1 MDKQYVNDEHLQI
14 AMTEYNPNNSE
25 IGHIVQTEQNKT
37 VGTVTQVYDN
47 TGHVTLPPGV
57 KELESLTGS
66 VTGRTMETVSGDGEQ
81 VYAVVKNP
89 KENAEDVQEVTVLF
103 RGSTGSDHI
112 LNEAP
117 DVWNDWA
124 ENDAVIAKRIVM
136 QSNPSDRDNSTEQLK
151 ASARALKDIMEK
163 YPNAKINI
171 YGHSLGSM
179 DAQYAMAA
187 LEAAQIERIQQ
198 AYIYNGPDI
207 YRILSPEQRKI
218 VDQIK
223 GRIYNYAD
231 PKDKISMVGRDP
243 AKGSIGSVGMVYYVD
258 SEQEDFVNQHMTYG
272 YRLDKNGKIK
282 ILSNT
287 STVAYND
294 FLIKMEG
301 YKTLKNILSSD
312 GYTAGEQLFLDSE
325 QAKIAASGIC
335 RIVTEE
341 MDIIKNI
348 YNRGIQD
355 ASEVFAS
362 CSNVPWGFILSSYET
377 EVAYSEGGL
386 NYETTIGIIQNRFHP
401 VVDKVKQ
408 LEKDFTDLEKQIQNG
423 IQKKLD
429 EDRELAS
436 KFSQWES
443 LL

>member
-1 MDKQYVNDEHLQI
+1 MRKYVDDSNLQI
-14 AMTEYNPNNSE
+14 AMTEYNDNSINRE
-25 IGHIVQTEQNKT
+25 VKDQYDRS
-37 VGTVTQVYDN
+37 VGTVTQVYNN
-47 TGHVTLPPGV
+47 T
-57 KELESLTGS
+57 TGA
-66 VTGRTMETVSGDGEQ
+66 GEQ
-81 VYAVVKNP
+81 VYAVVENP
-89 KENAEDVQEVTVLF
+89 NEKAEDVQEVTVLF
-103 RGSTGSDHI
+103 RGSTGPDHI

-151 ASARALKDIMEK
+151 ASARALKDVMEK

-179 DAQYAMAA
+179 DAQYAMAD

-207 YRILSPEQRKI
+207 YRILSPKQRKI

-272 YRLDKNGKIK
+272 YRLDKDGKIK

-287 STVAYND
+287 STVAYNR
-294 FLIKMEG
+294 I
-301 YKTLKNILSSD
+301 
-312 GYTAGEQLFLDSE
+312 FLDSE
-325 QAKIAASGIC
+325 QAKITASGISH
-335 RIVTEE
+335 IVTEE
-341 MDIIKNI
+341 LDVLKKI
-348 YNRGIQD
+348 YNDGVRD
-355 ASEVFAS
+355 ASEVLVS
-362 CSNVPWGFILSSYET
+362 CSNVPWGFILSPYET
-377 EVAYSEGGL
+377 EVAYSDGGV
-386 NYETTIGIIQNRFHP
+386 NYETTIGVIQKRFTP
-401 VVDKVKQ
+401 VLDTAKQ
-408 LEKDFTDLEKQIQNG
+408 LEKDFTELEKQIKNG

>member
-1 MDKQYVNDEHLQI
+1 MPEKYINDPHLQI
-14 AMTEYNPNNSE
+14 AMTEYQPNMKEDKYEVNT
-25 IGHIVQTEQNKT
+25 QYNQN
-37 VGTVTQVYDN
+37 VGYVTQVYNN
-47 TGHVTLPPGV
+47 T
-57 KELESLTGS
+57 TGA
-66 VTGRTMETVSGDGEQ
+66 GEQ

-89 KENAEDVQEVTVLF
+89 NEKAEDVQEVTVLF
-103 RGSTGSDHI
+103 RGSTGPDHI

-136 QSNPSDRDNSTEQLK
+136 QSNPSDRDQSTEQLK

-179 DAQYAMAA
+179 DAQYAMAD

-207 YRILSPEQRKI
+207 YRILSPKQRKI

-243 AKGSIGSVGMVYYVD
+243 SKGSIGSVGMVYYVD

-272 YRLDKNGKIK
+272 YRLDKDGKIK

-287 STVAYND
+287 STVAYNS
-294 FLIKMEG
+294 FLVKMESF
-301 YKTLKNILSSD
+301 KRLKKSLSSD
-312 GYTAGEQLFLDSE
+312 GFTSDERIFLDSE
-325 QAKIAASGIC
+325 QAKITASGISH
-335 RIVTEE
+335 IVTEE
-341 MDIIKNI
+341 LDVLKKI
-348 YNRGIQD
+348 YNDGVRD
-355 ASEVFAS
+355 ASEVLVS
-362 CSNVPWGFILSSYET
+362 CSNVPWGFILSPYET
-377 EVAYSEGGL
+377 EVAYSDGGV
-386 NYETTIGIIQNRFHP
+386 NYETTIGVIQKRFTP
-401 VVDKVKQ
+401 VLDTAKQ
-408 LEKDFTDLEKQIQNG
+408 LEKDFTELEKQIKNG

>member
-1 MDKQYVNDEHLQI
+1 MTQNYIKENNLQTAMAEYQDNMGEERTLYDQYEREL
-14 AMTEYNPNNSE
+14 
-25 IGHIVQTEQNKT
+25 
-37 VGTVTQVYDN
+37 GTVTQAYNN
-47 TGHVTLPPGV
+47 T
-57 KELESLTGS
+57 TGA
-66 VTGRTMETVSGDGEQ
+66 GEQ

-89 KENAEDVQEVTVLF
+89 DEEADKVQEVTVLF
-103 RGSTGSDHI
+103 RGSTGPDHI

-151 ASARALKDIMEK
+151 ASARALKDVMEK

-198 AYIYNGPDI
+198 AHIYNGPDV

-231 PKDKISMVGRDP
+231 PKDMISMVGRDP
-243 AKGSIGSVGMVYYVD
+243 EKGSIGSVGMVYYVD
-258 SEQEDFVNQHMTYG
+258 SESEDPINQHMTYG
-272 YRLDKNGKIK
+272 YRLDKDGKIK
-282 ILSNT
+282 IFSNT

-301 YKTLKNILSSD
+301 YKTLKKSLSSD
-312 GYTAGEQLFLDSE
+312 GFTSDERIFLDSE
-325 QAKIAASGIC
+325 QAKLTASGIC
-335 RIVTEE
+335 HIVTEE
-341 MDIIKNI
+341 LDVLKKI
-348 YNRGIQD
+348 YNEGVQD
-355 ASEVFAS
+355 ASEVLVS
-362 CSNVPWGFILSSYET
+362 CSNVPWGFTLSPYET
-377 EVAYSEGGL
+377 EVAYSDGGVT
-386 NYETTIGIIQNRFHP
+386 YETTVGVIQKRFTP
-401 VVDKVKQ
+401 VLDTAKQ
-408 LEKDFTDLEKQIQNG
+408 LEKDFTDLEKQIKDG

-429 EDRELAS
+429 EDEELANEF
-436 KFSQWES
+436 KQWES
-443 LL
+443 LM

>member
-1 MDKQYVNDEHLQI
+1 
-14 AMTEYNPNNSE
+14 MTEEYVSEVNLQTAMAEYKDLRLNRIAETPNGNQ
-25 IGHIVQTEQNKT
+25 I
-37 VGTVTQVYDN
+37 GTVTQVYDN

-57 KELESLTGS
+57 KELEALTGNI
-66 VTGRTMETVSGDGEQ
+66 TGRTMETVSGDGEQ

-89 KENAEDVQEVTVLF
+89 KENAEDVEEVTVLF
-103 RGSTGSDHI
+103 RGST
-112 LNEAP
+112 AP
-117 DVWNDWA
+117 MHAFTDFGDVWNDWA
-124 ENDAVIAKRIVM
+124 ENDLVIGTRILK
-136 QSNPSDRDNSTEQLK
+136 QSIPSDRDKSTEQLK

-187 LEAAQIERIQQ
+187 LEASQIERIQQ

>member
-1 MDKQYVNDEHLQI
+1 MEKEYINDYHLQI
-14 AMTEYNPNNSE
+14 AMTEYRDLFKDGEAVTPNND
-25 IGHIVQTEQNKT
+25 IL
-37 VGTVTQVYDN
+37 GTVTQVYNN
-47 TGHVTLPPGV
+47 T
-57 KELESLTGS
+57 TGA
-66 VTGRTMETVSGDGEQ
+66 GEQ

-89 KENAEDVQEVTVLF
+89 NGEADKVQEVTVLF
-103 RGSTGSDHI
+103 RGSTGPDHI

-187 LEAAQIERIQQ
+187 LEASQIERIQQ

-341 MDIIKNI
+341 MDIIKI
-348 YNRGIQD
+348 SIIEEFKTQVKYLHLAVMSLGD
-355 ASEVFAS
+355 
-362 CSNVPWGFILSSYET
+362 LSL
-377 EVAYSEGGL
+377 V
-386 NYETTIGIIQNRFHP
+386 HM
-401 VVDKVKQ
+401 KQ
-408 LEKDFTDLEKQIQNG
+408 RLPIPKE
-423 IQKKLD
+423 
-429 EDRELAS
+429 A
-436 KFSQWES
+436 
-443 LL
+443 

>member
-1 MDKQYVNDEHLQI
+1 MTQNYVKEDNLQTAMAEYQDNMGEGRTLYDQYEREL
-14 AMTEYNPNNSE
+14 
-25 IGHIVQTEQNKT
+25 
-37 VGTVTQVYDN
+37 GTVTQVYNN
-47 TGHVTLPPGV
+47 T
-57 KELESLTGS
+57 TGA
-66 VTGRTMETVSGDGEQ
+66 GEQ

-89 KENAEDVQEVTVLF
+89 DEKAEDVQEVTVLF
-103 RGSTGSDHI
+103 RGSTGPDHI

-124 ENDAVIAKRIVM
+124 ENDSVIAKRIIM
-136 QSNPSDRDNSTEQLK
+136 QSDLSDRDQSTEQLK

-198 AYIYNGPDI
+198 AYIYNGPDV

-243 AKGSIGSVGMVYYVD
+243 NKGSIGSVGMVYYVD
-258 SEQEDFVNQHMTYG
+258 SEQEGFVNQHMTYG
-272 YRLDKNGKIK
+272 YRLDKDGKIK

-287 STVAYND
+287 STVAYNN
-294 FLIKMEG
+294 FLIKMESF
-301 YKTLKNILSSD
+301 KRIKKSLAAD
-312 GYTAGEQLFLDSE
+312 GFTSNEQIFLDSE
-325 QAKIAASGIC
+325 QAKLTASGIC
-335 RIVTEE
+335 YIVTEE
-341 MDIIKNI
+341 LGVLKKI
-348 YNRGIQD
+348 YNDGVQD
-355 ASEVFAS
+355 ASEVLVS
-362 CSNVPWGFILSSYET
+362 CSNVPWGFILSPYET
-377 EVAYSEGGL
+377 EVAYSDGGVT
-386 NYETTIGIIQNRFHP
+386 YETTIGVIQKRFTP
-401 VVDKVKQ
+401 VLDTAKQ
-408 LEKDFTDLEKQIQNG
+408 LEKDFTELEKQIKNG

>member
-1 MDKQYVNDEHLQI
+1 
-14 AMTEYNPNNSE
+14 MTEEYVSEVNLQTAMAEYKDLRLNRIAETPNGDQ
-25 IGHIVQTEQNKT
+25 I
-37 VGTVTQVYDN
+37 GTVTQVYNN
-47 TGHVTLPPGV
+47 T
-57 KELESLTGS
+57 TGA
-66 VTGRTMETVSGDGEQ
+66 GEQ

-89 KENAEDVQEVTVLF
+89 KENTDDVQEVTVLF
-103 RGSTGSDHI
+103 RGSTGPDHFW
-112 LNEAP
+112 EETA

-179 DAQYAMAA
+179 DAQYAMAD

-198 AYIYNGPDI
+198 AHIYNGPDV

-218 VDQIK
+218 VNQIK

>member
-1 MDKQYVNDEHLQI
+1 MIKDYVNDKNLQI
-14 AMTEYNPNNSE
+14 AMTEYDSE
-25 IGHIVQTEQNKT
+25 MDLDHVVKT
-37 VGTVTQVYDN
+37 QRGDQLGTITQVYNN
-47 TGHVTLPPGV
+47 T
-57 KELESLTGS
+57 TGA
-66 VTGRTMETVSGDGEQ
+66 GEQ

-89 KENAEDVQEVTVLF
+89 DENAEDVQEVTVLF
-103 RGSTGSDHI
+103 RGSTGPDHI
-112 LNEAP
+112 FKETA

-124 ENDAVIAKRIVM
+124 ENDFVIGTHILKQNV
-136 QSNPSDRDNSTEQLK
+136 PSDQDQSTEQLK

-198 AYIYNGPDI
+198 AYIFNGPDI

-223 GRIYNYAD
+223 GRIYNY
-231 PKDKISMVGRDP
+231 
-243 AKGSIGSVGMVYYVD
+243 VD
-258 SEQEDFVNQHMTYG
+258 SESEDPINQHMTYG
-272 YRLDKNGKIK
+272 YRLDKDGKIK
-282 ILSNT
+282 IFSNT

-301 YKTLKNILSSD
+301 YKTLKNILASD

-401 VVDKVKQ
+401 VVDKAKQ

>member
-1 MDKQYVNDEHLQI
+1 MRKYVDDSNLQI
-14 AMTEYNPNNSE
+14 AMTEYNDNSINRE
-25 IGHIVQTEQNKT
+25 VKDQYDRS
-37 VGTVTQVYDN
+37 VGTVTQVYNN
-47 TGHVTLPPGV
+47 T
-57 KELESLTGS
+57 TGA
-66 VTGRTMETVSGDGEQ
+66 GEQ
-81 VYAVVKNP
+81 VYAVVENP
-89 KENAEDVQEVTVLF
+89 NEKAEDVQEVTVLF
-103 RGSTGSDHI
+103 RGSTGPDHI

-151 ASARALKDIMEK
+151 ASARALKDVMKK

-179 DAQYAMAA
+179 DAQYAMAD

-207 YRILSPEQRKI
+207 YRILSPKQRKI

-272 YRLDKNGKIK
+272 YRLDKDGKIK

-287 STVAYND
+287 STVAYNS
-294 FLIKMEG
+294 FLVKMESF
-301 YKTLKNILSSD
+301 KRLKKSLSSD
-312 GYTAGEQLFLDSE
+312 GFTSDERIFLDSE
-325 QAKIAASGIC
+325 QAKITASGISH
-335 RIVTEE
+335 IVTEE
-341 MDIIKNI
+341 LDVLKKI
-348 YNRGIQD
+348 YNDGVRD
-355 ASEVFAS
+355 ASEVLVS
-362 CSNVPWGFILSSYET
+362 CSNVPWGFILSPYET
-377 EVAYSEGGL
+377 EVAYSDGGV
-386 NYETTIGIIQNRFHP
+386 NYETTIGVIQKRFTP
-401 VVDKVKQ
+401 VLDTAKQ
-408 LEKDFTDLEKQIQNG
+408 LEKDFTELEKQIKNG

>member
-1 MDKQYVNDEHLQI
+1 
-14 AMTEYNPNNSE
+14 MTEEYVSEVNLQTAMAEYKDLRLNRIAETPNGNQ
-25 IGHIVQTEQNKT
+25 I
-37 VGTVTQVYDN
+37 GTVTQVYDN

-57 KELESLTGS
+57 KELEALTGNI
-66 VTGRTMETVSGDGEQ
+66 TGRTMESLSGAGEQ

-103 RGSTGSDHI
+103 RGST
-112 LNEAP
+112 AP
-117 DVWNDWA
+117 MHAFTDFGDVWNDWA
-124 ENDAVIAKRIVM
+124 ENDLVIGTRILK
-136 QSNPSDRDNSTEQLK
+136 QSIPSDRDKSTEQLK

-198 AYIYNGPDI
+198 AYIYNGPDV

-258 SEQEDFVNQHMTYG
+258 SEQEGFVNQHMTYG
-272 YRLDKNGKIK
+272 YRLDKDGKIK

-301 YKTLKNILSSD
+301 YKKLKNILSSD

-362 CSNVPWGFILSSYET
+362 CSNVPWGFILSPYET

-429 EDRELAS
+429 EDKELAS

>member
-1 MDKQYVNDEHLQI
+1 MRQYVDDSNLQI
-14 AMTEYNPNNSE
+14 AMTEYNDNSINRE
-25 IGHIVQTEQNKT
+25 VKDQYDRS
-37 VGTVTQVYDN
+37 VGTVTQVYNN
-47 TGHVTLPPGV
+47 T
-57 KELESLTGS
+57 TGA
-66 VTGRTMETVSGDGEQ
+66 GEQ
-81 VYAVVKNP
+81 AYAVVENP
-89 KENAEDVQEVTVLF
+89 NEKAEDVQEVTVLF
-103 RGSTGSDHI
+103 RGSTGPDHI

-151 ASARALKDIMEK
+151 ASARALKDVMEK

-179 DAQYAMAA
+179 DAQYAMAD

-207 YRILSPEQRKI
+207 YRILSPKQRKI

-272 YRLDKNGKIK
+272 YRLDKDGKIK

-287 STVAYND
+287 STVAYNS
-294 FLIKMEG
+294 FLVKMESF
-301 YKTLKNILSSD
+301 KRLKKSLSSD
-312 GYTAGEQLFLDSE
+312 GFTSDERIFLDSE
-325 QAKIAASGIC
+325 QAKITASGISH
-335 RIVTEE
+335 IVTEE
-341 MDIIKNI
+341 LDVLKKI
-348 YNRGIQD
+348 YNDGVRD
-355 ASEVFAS
+355 ASEVLVS
-362 CSNVPWGFILSSYET
+362 CSNVPWGFILSPYET
-377 EVAYSEGGL
+377 EVAYSDGGV
-386 NYETTIGIIQNRFHP
+386 NYETTIGVIQKRFTP
-401 VVDKVKQ
+401 VLDTAKQ
-408 LEKDFTDLEKQIQNG
+408 LEKDFTELEKQIKNG